1 VVIETV
7 NDLLKGNK
15 NLNQLQKARIFYN
28 FIEQN
33 IRYSSVSFRQSGTV
47 PKKAS
52 EVLNTRIGDCKDLAV
67 LFTSMCNVAGI
78 KAEIVLV
85 ILRQNGINWM
95 NLPSF
100 DFDHAMAKASLD
112 DKEYYIELTSG
123 YLPFAALDGSII
135 EAVTLDIN
143 NDTENVIPK
152 RLNPVTRQ
160 PNNTYREAKVSFDG
174 DNMTYLIT
182 TKRTGSMAGYTRS
195 IYRDLGREE
204 QEKKF
209 TQSLT
214 GTYSN
219 IKLLSLSFNST
230 LDDCSD
236 TVWYSYSFVAPK
248 VLTRINNLTLV
259 KLPLTEQISNYDFL
273 LEERKYPI
281 EAWVYNTCDTLIE
294 NLVINFP
301 ENKTLIEV
309 PKSVHFFCNQADYTL
324 TFNVQKN
331 QLNVIRKIVYN
342 LNYVPV
348 ADYPAYR
355 NFIESVVNSDT
366 QQIGFK

>member
-1 VVIETV
+1 VVEKTV
-7 NDLLKGNK
+7 NDLLKGNT
-15 NLNQLQKARIFYN
+15 NMTQMQKAQIFYD

-47 PKKAS
+47 PQKAS

-67 LFTSMCNVAGI
+67 LFTSMCKVTGI

-85 ILRQNGINWM
+85 IRRQNGINWM

-112 DKEYYIELTSG
+112 GKEYYIELTSS
-123 YLPFAALDGSII
+123 YLPFAALNGQLIG
-135 EAVTLDIN
+135 AVTLDIN
-143 NDTENVIPK
+143 NDTENVMPK
-152 RLNPVTRQ
+152 TLNPVTRK
-160 PNNTYREAKVSFDG
+160 PNNTTREAKVSFNG
-174 DNMTYLIT
+174 DNMTYSIT
-182 TKRTGSMAGYTRS
+182 TKRTGSMAEYTRS
-195 IYRDLGREE
+195 NYRDLSKEE

-219 IKLLSLSFNST
+219 LKLLALNFNPT

-236 TVWYSYSFVAPK
+236 TVMYSYSFVAPK
-248 VLTRINNLTLV
+248 VFTRINNLSLV
-259 KLPLTEQISNYDFL
+259 KLPLTEQMSNFDFL
-273 LEERKYPI
+273 LEDRKYPI
-281 EAWVYNTCDTLIE
+281 EEWVYNTCDTLIE
-294 NLVINFP
+294 NLVVYFP
-301 ENKTLIEV
+301 DNKTLVEIPE
-309 PKSVHFFCNQADYTL
+309 SVHFFCNQSDYTL

-331 QLNVIRKIVYN
+331 QLNVTRKMICKLHN
-342 LNYVPV
+342 VPV
-348 ADYPAYR
+348 SDYPAYR
-355 NFIESVVNSDT
+355 NFVESVVKSDT